1 MEKHQTNLFQS
12 SQTELTLLDIFLFAR
27 RRWLAIVTPAVICAV
42 LTGIF
47 ISSKPILYQSTVS
60 IDLPSEVDVDTKKV
74 LPFPHSYQI
83 ILESL
88 ETKDELSRR
97 LQTKAVSDSKY
108 TLHSR
113 LNTATT
119 PPTLEAIA
127 ETATP
132 VSSVVLEEWLK
143 LFQERLAG
151 LIADAQEGARRSKA
165 IKASRQMAI
174 LKQRESE
181 IEKDCAKSLEE
192 IVQRFEKKDID
203 VRHQCD
209 DMIVAEDQTASGKV
223 AAHVAETEKLLR
235 EPDFKDSLTAM
246 KLQADALQKTYSAL
260 QEEQAKSTYQLTQPS
275 AEGRLQQISLL
286 VDSCAEKLQSV
297 ERRIN
302 EAQLKRDALVRERAD
317 GLQKIRDES
326 AIRKAKI
333 NDQREV
339 QSASFGKQR
348 DDLIKSLL
356 QSKSDRLNGVFGSMI
371 SLQRDIDSNEAEAST
386 DRPTQVRVLVAPIGP
401 SQPAALGLGKY
412 MIVALFG
419 GLVAGFLFAF
429 ILELMTSANWINSN
443 TYIERAN

>member
-1 MEKHQTNLFQS
+1 
-12 SQTELTLLDIFLFAR
+12 
-27 RRWLAIVTPAVICAV
+27 
-42 LTGIF
+42 
-47 ISSKPILYQSTVS
+47 
-60 IDLPSEVDVDTKKV
+60 
-74 LPFPHSYQI
+74 
-83 ILESL
+83 
-88 ETKDELSRR
+88 
-97 LQTKAVSDSKY
+97 
-108 TLHSR
+108 
-113 LNTATT
+113 
-119 PPTLEAIA
+119 
-127 ETATP
+127 
-132 VSSVVLEEWLK
+132 
-143 LFQERLAG
+143 
-151 LIADAQEGARRSKA
+151 
-165 IKASRQMAI
+165 MAI

-419 GLVAGFLFAF
+419 GLVAGFLSAF